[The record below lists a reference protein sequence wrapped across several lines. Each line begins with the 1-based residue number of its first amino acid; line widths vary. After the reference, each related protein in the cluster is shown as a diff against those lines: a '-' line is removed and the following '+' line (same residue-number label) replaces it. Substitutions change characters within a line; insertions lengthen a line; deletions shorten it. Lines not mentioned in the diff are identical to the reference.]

1 MTAESLLT
9 SLAGTALRIVSPLA
23 TVLGATNTAG
33 DFLADF
39 GWRLALTDDQV
50 SQIRGGLTVLGD
62 LQAVTQALSEL
73 DSDADGIDPVAAAQL
88 VTSARALI
96 GGLADGVSAATAH
109 ILPDEAV
116 TQISA
121 EIADYL
127 IIKYLHQF
135 QPGPAALLT
144 GFGVIEAT
152 TVTPTGDNR
161 IPYIRRSVHW
171 ERLPTL
177 FTNPAAVLAAAFG
190 QGGALDAGQ
199 LLAQLSEVAAL
210 FGLPSSGGTADPSIA
225 VALGSGA
232 DTSAIQQLEIPLAVE
247 VDDSGVRQSIAL
259 LLAASSDVV
268 AAGVRLD
275 GDPASIPAIFGPIDI
290 SLDDGFAASLALI
303 VILRQGQR
311 NLAGSISSGT
321 VTLSRSSAPPVVL
334 GPLISTHLIVEK
346 TSLTINASQGGAG
359 GPVEV
364 GLILSIDAATLT
376 VDLDAGDSFL
386 SNLLGELERQVDLSL
401 AFDWSSEQGL
411 RIRGGAGLRVD
422 IPVSQAWGPVKLD
435 VISVAISIS
444 GSVGIVATVSG
455 GAALGP
461 FAVTINGIGIQV
473 ALSPADDGRSGIL
486 GGLDLACRFQP
497 PNGIGLS
504 LQTPAVSGGGFL
516 LFDEDAGRYAGIFE
530 LTIIGSVAVKAIA
543 LITTKLSNGTD
554 GFALLII
561 ITAEGFTPI
570 QLGMGFTLTGIG
582 GLLAI
587 NHTVDA
593 DAVRGGLSNGVLDS
607 ILFVKDPVKNANR
620 ILATLNQIFPL
631 AADRLLIGPLAEIS
645 WGTPQLVK
653 IRLALLLEVPQPI
666 RVVLLA
672 ALSMMLPRP
681 DDAVVEIHIDSI
693 GVLDF
698 AKRELALDASLHD
711 SRILQFTLTGDM
723 ALRLNW
729 GDEPMFVLS
738 IGGFHPKFT
747 PPKGLRPLNRLALT
761 LTSSDNPR
769 VRFEAYLALTS
780 NTIQMG
786 ARVDVHFVEGAFAL
800 DGGGSFDALIQW
812 SPFTLDVALALW
824 VKITSGGSALLAAS
838 VAVEVTGP
846 RPWHLTG
853 QASVQVLGVTA
864 TVGVDFTFGTVPAAS
879 EVIEMVDVA
888 AEIWSQLSDPAR
900 WAATLP
906 AAATSGVTLAGLPVA
921 SNTAPLVAHP
931 LATVGCRQQIAPLST
946 PIERVGGRLPVGGTR
961 SYMASVSAPPG
972 VAGGTVTDMFAPG
985 QYANLPDDARLAG
998 PSFAAMPAGVSLTP
1012 QTAAST
1018 GPGLSWD
1025 LAVQTLDVT
1034 SLDAPATPG
1043 TWVAAAAETARGPV
1057 PAPPP
1062 RTGQVTT

>member
-9 SLAGTALRIVSPLA
+9 SLAGTALRVVSPLA
-23 TVLGATNTAG
+23 TALGASNTASA
-33 DFLADF
+33 FLADF
-39 GWRLALTDDQV
+39 GWQLALTDDQV
-50 SQIRGGLTVLGD
+50 SQVRGGLAVLGD

-73 DSDADGIDPVAAAQL
+73 DSDPDGIDPVAAAQL

-96 GGLADGVSAATAH
+96 GGLADGISAATSH
-109 ILPDEAV
+109 ILPDDAV

-152 TVTPTGDNR
+152 AVTPTGDDR

-199 LLAQLSEVAAL
+199 LLAQLGEVASL
-210 FGLPSSGGTADPSIA
+210 FGLPSSGGAADPSIA
-225 VALGSGA
+225 AALNSGA
-232 DTSAIQQLEIPLAVE
+232 DTSAIQQLVIPLAAD
-247 VDDSGVRQSIAL
+247 VDDSGVSQPILSL
-259 LLAASSDVV
+259 LLAASSDAV

-275 GDPASIPAIFGPIDI
+275 GDPASIPAIFGPIGI

-311 NLAGSISSGT
+311 ALAGSVSSGT
-321 VTLSRSSAPPVVL
+321 LTLSRSSAPPVVL

-346 TSLTINASQGGAG
+346 TSLTISASQGGAG
-359 GPVEV
+359 GRVAV
-364 GLILSIDAATLT
+364 GLVLSIDAATLT

-386 SNLLGELERQVDLSL
+386 SNLLGDLERQVDLSL
-401 AFDWSSEQGL
+401 AFDWSSDQGL

-422 IPVSQAWGPVKLD
+422 IPLSQPWGPVKLA

-444 GSVGIVATVSG
+444 GSVGIAATVSG

-461 FAVTINGIGIQV
+461 FAVTINGIGVQV

-497 PNGIGLS
+497 PTGIGLS

-516 LFDEDAGRYAGIFE
+516 LFDEAAGRYAGVFE
-530 LTIIGSVAVKAIA
+530 LTIVGTVSVKAIA

-620 ILATLNQIFPL
+620 ILATLDQVFPP
-631 AADRLLIGPLAEIS
+631 APDRLLIGPLAEIS

-672 ALSMMLPRP
+672 ALSMVLPRP

-747 PPKGLRPLNRLALT
+747 PPIGLRPLNRLALT

-812 SPFTLDVALALW
+812 SPFALDVALALW
-824 VKITSGGSALLAAS
+824 VRITSGGSALLAAS

-853 QASVQVLGVTA
+853 QASVQILGVKA
-864 TVGVDFTFGTVPAAS
+864 SVGVDFTFGTAPDAP

-888 AEIWSQLSDPAR
+888 AEIWAQLSDPAR
-900 WAATLP
+900 WEAMLPVAATP
-906 AAATSGVTLAGLPVA
+906 GVTLAGLPVA
-921 SNTAPLVAHP
+921 SDTAPLVAHP
-931 LATVGCRQQIAPLST
+931 LATVSCRQQIAPLST
-946 PIERVGGRLPVGGTR
+946 PIERVGGQLPVGGTR
-961 SYMASVSAPPG
+961 SYTASVSVPPG

-985 QYANLPDDARLAG
+985 QYANLTDDARLAG

-1012 QTAAST
+1012 QTAASA

-1025 LAVQTLDVT
+1025 LTVQTLDVT

-1057 PAPPP
+1057 PALPP
-1062 RTGQVTT
+1062 TGQVTT